1 MTTKRAAD
9 LVARMNAL
17 GGVTPPPAPAIAGA
31 VSGDPVQRAEPVR
44 PPNGAAAVRRSGG
57 GRRRRSRAGNAAA
70 VRYTV
75 DLEPGLHRALHV
87 WALDHQVDASEVVRT
102 LVGLL
107 DDQQVSEAVDRVL
120 QDDGPP
126 GQL

>member
-1 MTTKRAAD
+1 MTKRAAD

-17 GGVTPPPAPAIAGA
+17 GGVTPSRALADA
-31 VSGDPVQRAEPVR
+31 VPGEQMAEPVR
-44 PPNGAAAVRRSGG
+44 PPNGAAAARRSGG
-57 GRRRRSRAGNAAA
+57 GRRRRSRAGSAAA

-75 DLEPGLHRALHV
+75 DLEPGLHRVLHV